1 MWRVAVL
8 HHGSPSSL
16 ALAELHKGLHRRGLI
31 HGVNC
36 VVDATGVEGQWE
48 RLPMLVEQL
57 LQRGPDVMVAMGALA
72 ALSAQRATSRV
83 PILHAIVLDASD
95 IGLAAR
101 NVSGV
106 STFDPNQATRH
117 LGLLQ
122 QLVPGL
128 RTVAFLTDVDA
139 PRALDGRSPLVTQ
152 LLWAAAALRLDIMCV
167 ALSGIDAN
175 LEDAFDSVQQARAQ
189 ALVALEV
196 PAVLARLGDIVRL
209 AERHRLPMLSPYGW
223 PDTGVVMQGAA
234 LYDAINP
241 LAEYVVALS
250 CGTCVADVPLRTV
263 RHERVVIHRG
273 RTQRI
278 GLLVP
283 ARVLDRVTQFI
294 DDKPSDDAKA
304 WC

>member
-16 ALAELHKGLHRRGLI
+16 ALAELREGLHRRGLI

-36 VVDATGVEGQWE
+36 VVDAAGVEGQWE

-57 LQRGPDVMVAMGALA
+57 LQRGPDMMVAMGALA

-106 STFDPNQATRH
+106 STFDPDQATRH

-128 RTVAFLTDVDA
+128 RKVAFLTDVDA
-139 PRALDGRSPLVTQ
+139 PRGTDGLNPLVSR
-152 LLWAAAALRLDIMCV
+152 LMRAAVVHRLDATCV

-175 LEDAFDSVQQARAQ
+175 LNDAFNSVLRAHAQ
-189 ALVALEV
+189 AVLALEV
-196 PAVLARLGDIVRL
+196 PVVLARLGDIVRL
-209 AERHRLPMLSPYGW
+209 AERHRLPTLSPFGW

-234 LYDAINP
+234 LYDAIDP
-241 LAEYVVALS
+241 LAEYVAALFRS
-250 CGTCVADVPLRTV
+250 TCVADMPLQTP
-263 RHERVVIHRG
+263 G
-273 RTQRI
+273 
-278 GLLVP
+278 
-283 ARVLDRVTQFI
+283 
-294 DDKPSDDAKA
+294 
-304 WC
+304 

>member
-16 ALAELHKGLHRRGLI
+16 ALAELREGFHRRGLI

-36 VVDATGVEGQWE
+36 VVDAAGVEGQWE

-101 NVSGV
+101 NVIGV
-106 STFDPNQATRH
+106 STFDPDQATRH

-128 RTVAFLTDVDA
+128 RKVAFLTDVDV
-139 PRALDGRSPLVTQ
+139 PRGTDGLNPLVSR
-152 LLWAAAALRLDIMCV
+152 LMRAAVVHRLDATCV

-175 LEDAFDSVQQARAQ
+175 LNDAFNSV
-189 ALVALEV
+189 L
-196 PAVLARLGDIVRL
+196 
-209 AERHRLPMLSPYGW
+209 
-223 PDTGVVMQGAA
+223 
-234 LYDAINP
+234 
-241 LAEYVVALS
+241 
-250 CGTCVADVPLRTV
+250 
-263 RHERVVIHRG
+263 RG
-273 RTQRI
+273 RTLRQYWHLRYR
-278 GLLVP
+278 LCWRVSATSSVWLNVTACRRCLRLVGRTP
-283 ARVLDRVTQFI
+283 AWSCRARHCTTQST
-294 DDKPSDDAKA
+294 PLRSMLPPCSAA
-304 WC
+304 PA